1 MYTIFLICYCV
12 IFFYYFFI
20 FLFFIFGLV
29 CVSSLKEKL
38 NISDLFPTQML
49 LQTSCKEFLIAWLS
63 AAAPAHARVLGTL
76 FPGS

>member
-12 IFFYYFFI
+12 IFFLF
-20 FLFFIFGLV
+20 FLFFGLV

>member
-12 IFFYYFFI
+12 IFFLF
-20 FLFFIFGLV
+20 FLFFGLV
-29 CVSSLKEKL
+29 SVSSLKEKL